1 METTGVENTDTSRK
15 MRIQASTWFAS
26 TLVIILILLFSSTL
40 RHAREQDMIDQHGQ
54 QQTVIA
60 KAAAVSVE
68 DLLSNVQK
76 SLLVLSKL
84 PGTKKAKPL
93 ETVENMKVIHDSL
106 AGKVRWIARLDEK
119 GVVLSGYPASSAA
132 GVLGESFSEEE
143 FFRAVEKERRPY
155 IGSGHPIGA
164 ADQEEKIVVMIGVP
178 KFNAANAFSGVIV
191 AGMPLSVISDL
202 CNRASR
208 EVMTHEF
215 WLMDGKGRFFLHPDG
230 RRIGTIADFTSYPT
244 GDEKAETFLTVL
256 GRREAGTGD
265 FLVPAAQGSP
275 QRTIISYAPISL
287 GGEHWTVAFV
297 TPRENVIALLR
308 VTFVNFLFGSLALI
322 AVVII
327 ASAVIVR
334 RSIRGMRFREELKR
348 LRERDQWLEMLLREK
363 KTMEGVVEGSPIP
376 TFVVDKAHKVILWNR
391 ACAELTGYEAKEMIG
406 TSRQYVPFY
415 AQERPVIADLIL
427 DQDFEGLDR
436 YYGTKMIRASQTIRG
451 AYEARD
457 YYENLGG
464 RRRHLYFLAAPICDE
479 KGSIIAAIETLQDVS
494 REEAMAKNLQEYAK
508 TLHEELL
515 ENIRLRKEIGSLYNY
530 LSSIVKSLPDDLY
543 EVGEDGT
550 ARCVGEE
557 RPSGHGPC
565 GTGQGVP
572 LATLFPPEH
581 RDLVL
586 LKWEEARKGL
596 ASPYEIEER
605 IGGEAKR
612 HLLITTTPIR
622 GSASHLLVVRDVTE
636 LKNLEKMYYE
646 SQKLAAVGQLSAGIA
661 HEVRNP
667 LSSIKMSLQILEK
680 RMQPQGN
687 DLKRFR
693 IARKEVEH
701 LEQLVKDVLIYAK
714 PSAPRKMPVDARKI
728 VEGAFAMAEKTLSEH
743 PVRMETDYA
752 EGLPR
757 VEVDAEMMKQAF
769 LNLVLNAI
777 DAMAPDG
784 LLKISVVRG
793 TDDRFVTF
801 AFEDNGCGIA
811 EEDLHRVFD
820 PFFTKK
826 QYGTGLGLTQVKKIV
841 EMHGGRVGIVSGA
854 GRGCRVIVDLPVAD
868 RPGERDGVKGVAVA
882 GSRKSAGAEGIEHG
896 QDSDHR

>member
-1 METTGVENTDTSRK
+1 METAGVENTDTSRK
-15 MRIQASTWFAS
+15 VRIQASIWFAS
-26 TLVIILILLFSSTL
+26 TLVIVLILLFSFTI
-40 RHAREQDMIDQHGQ
+40 RHAREQDIIDQYGQ

-68 DLLSNVQK
+68 DLLSNIQK
-76 SLLVLSKL
+76 SLLVLSRL
-84 PGTKKAKPL
+84 PGVRKLKPR
-93 ETVENMKVIHDSL
+93 ETVENMRVVHDSL
-106 AGKVRWIARLDEK
+106 AGRVRWIMRLDEE
-119 GVVLSGYPASSAA
+119 GVVLSGYPASPAD
-132 GVLGESFSEEE
+132 GMLGKSFSEEE
-143 FFRAVEKERRPY
+143 FFRAIEKERKPY
-155 IGSGHPIGA
+155 IGSGRPIA
-164 ADQEEKIVVMIGVP
+164 AIDTAEKILVMIGVP
-178 KFNAANAFSGVIV
+178 KFNTANHFSGAVL
-191 AGMPLSVISDL
+191 ASMPFSVISDL

-208 EVMTHEF
+208 EIMTHEF

-230 RRIGTIADFTSYPT
+230 RRIGTVADFPSYPK
-244 GDEKAETFLTVL
+244 GDETESTFLEVL
-256 GRREAGTGD
+256 RRGEAGSGD
-265 FLVPAAQGSP
+265 FLVPDAQGNR

-287 GGEHWTVAFV
+287 GKDHHWTVAFI
-297 TPRENVIALLR
+297 TQRENVISLFR

-327 ASAVIVR
+327 ASSIIAR

-348 LRERDQWLEMLLREK
+348 LRERDQWLEMLLHEK
-363 KTMEGVVEGSPIP
+363 KTMEGIVEGSPIP
-376 TFVVDKAHKVILWNR
+376 MFVVDKDHKVILWNR
-391 ACAELTGYEAKEMIG
+391 ACAELTGYDAKEMIG
-406 TSRQYVPFY
+406 RNRQYLPFY
-415 AQERPVIADLIL
+415 SEERPVIADLIL
-427 DQDFEGLDR
+427 DQDFEGLSR

-457 YYENLGG
+457 FFANLGG
-464 RRRHLYFLAAPICDE
+464 RKCHLYFLAAPIYDE

-550 ARCVGEE
+550 ARRVGEE
-557 RPSGHGPC
+557 RSSGQGIC
-565 GTGQGVP
+565 GGGKGVP

-581 RDLVL
+581 RDFVL
-586 LKWEEARKGL
+586 SKWEEAKREL
-596 ASPYEIEER
+596 ASHYEIEEK
-605 IGGEAKR
+605 IDNVTKR
-612 HLLITTTPIR
+612 HLLITTTPIK

-687 DLKRFR
+687 DLKRFK
-693 IARKEVEH
+693 IAQKEVEH

-714 PSAPRKMPVDARKI
+714 PSAPRKIPVDARKI
-728 VEGAFAMAEKTLSEH
+728 VEGAFAMAEKYLSEH
-743 PVRMETDYA
+743 PVRIETNFA
-752 EGLPR
+752 AALPP
-757 VEVDAEMMKQAF
+757 VDVDVEMMKQAF
-769 LNLVLNAI
+769 LNIVLNAI

-784 LLKISVVRG
+784 FLKISALRG
-793 TDDRFVTF
+793 SDNRFVTVE
-801 AFEDNGCGIA
+801 FEDNGCGID
-811 EEDLHRVFD
+811 EQDLPHAFN

-841 EMHGGRVGIVSGA
+841 EMHGGRVGIVSRA
-854 GRGCRVIVDLPVAD
+854 GEGCRVIVDLPIA
-868 RPGERDGVKGVAVA
+868 GIQEMAKG
-882 GSRKSAGAEGIEHG
+882 
-896 QDSDHR
+896 